1 MAKTNNDQI
10 ITCPFLGLND
20 DNTSHMAFT
29 SPENHCYHCKP
40 IAPIKLEHQNDYCLD
55 PKFLTCPIYN
65 DKEGGRMPN
74 NLIYIEDAGSISID
88 KRLLWAGLILAGIAV
103 AISLFFAFEN
113 TKSSENPPSSL
124 ISTNS
129 IQTLTAIANASSLF
143 EATATSIDTD
153 STILIP
159 NTETVPDSAT
169 PTTSPFPTL
178 TLVVPT
184 SNSTEINT
192 ASVSITPSATLM
204 MTPQSPYSLDAP
216 IGRGQLFII
225 HKVANGENLTTLADT
240 FNTSVEAILAVNY
253 MLNVPIRVDATV
265 IIPLQKED
273 TQGLSLFEP
282 YQVTHAQIAAEALAK
297 ELETDALLFKYVND
311 LDDGDILRKGDWI
324 LVPR

>member
-10 ITCPFLGLND
+10 NTCPFLGLND

-55 PKFLTCPIYN
+55 PNFLTCSIFT
-65 DKEGGRMPN
+65 DKEGRRMPN
-74 NLIYIEDAGSISID
+74 NLIYIEDAGSVD

-113 TKSSENPPSSL
+113 TKSSEKPPSSL

-143 EATATSIDTD
+143 ESTATSIATD
-153 STILIP
+153 SIILIP
-159 NTETVPDSAT
+159 NTETILNAVTA
-169 PTTSPFPTL
+169 TTSPFPTL
-178 TLVVPT
+178 TPVIPT

-253 MLNVPIRVDATV
+253 MLNIPIRVDATV

-282 YQVTHAQIAAEALAK
+282 YQVTHCLLYTSDAADE
-297 ELETDALLFKYVND
+297 
-311 LDDGDILRKGDWI
+311 
-324 LVPR
+324 

>member
-1 MAKTNNDQI
+1 
-10 ITCPFLGLND
+10 
-20 DNTSHMAFT
+20 MAFT

-55 PKFLTCPIYN
+55 PNFLTCPIYT
-65 DKEGGRMPN
+65 DKEGRRMPN
-74 NLIYIEDAGSISID
+74 NLIYIEDAGSVD

-113 TKSSENPPSSL
+113 TKSSEKPPSSL

-143 EATATSIDTD
+143 ESTATSIATD
-153 STILIP
+153 SIILIP
-159 NTETVPDSAT
+159 NTETILNAIT
-169 PTTSPFPTL
+169 ATTSPFPTL

-184 SNSTEINT
+184 SNNTEINT
-192 ASVSITPSATLM
+192 APVQSSITPSATFM
-204 MTPQSPYSLDAP
+204 TTPQSPYSLDAP

-253 MLNVPIRVDATV
+253 MLNIPIRVDATV

-311 LDDGDILRKGDWI
+311 LDDGDLLHQGDWI

>member
-10 ITCPFLGLND
+10 NTCPFLGLND

-40 IAPIKLEHQNDYCLD
+40 IVPIKLEHQNDYCLD
-55 PKFLTCPIYN
+55 PNFLTCPIFT
-65 DKEGGRMPN
+65 DKEGRRVPN

-113 TKSSENPPSSL
+113 TKNSESPPSSL
-124 ISTNS
+124 TS
-129 IQTLTAIANASSLF
+129 ASSLF
-143 EATATSIDTD
+143 ESTATSLATD

-159 NTETVPDSAT
+159 NTETVPDSVTA
-169 PTTSPFPTL
+169 TTSPFPTL

-192 ASVSITPSATLM
+192 VPVLSSITPSATFM
-204 MTPQSPYSLDAP
+204 MTPKSPYSLDAP

-240 FNTSVEAILAVNY
+240 YNTSVEAILAVNY

-311 LDDGDILRKGDWI
+311 LDDGDILHKGDWI

>member
-10 ITCPFLGLND
+10 NTCPFLGLND

-40 IAPIKLEHQNDYCLD
+40 IVPIKLEHQNDYCLD
-55 PKFLTCPIYN
+55 PNFLTCPIFT
-65 DKEGGRMPN
+65 DKEGRRVPN

-113 TKSSENPPSSL
+113 TKNSESPPSSL
-124 ISTNS
+124 TS
-129 IQTLTAIANASSLF
+129 ASSLF
-143 EATATSIDTD
+143 ESTATSLATD

-159 NTETVPDSAT
+159 NTETVPDSVTA
-169 PTTSPFPTL
+169 TTSPFPTL

-311 LDDGDILRKGDWI
+311 LDDGDILHKGDWI

>member
-10 ITCPFLGLND
+10 NTCPFLGLND

-55 PKFLTCPIYN
+55 PNFLTCPIFT
-65 DKEGGRMPN
+65 DKEGRRMPN

-113 TKSSENPPSSL
+113 TKSSEKPPSSL
-124 ISTNS
+124 TSTNS

-143 EATATSIDTD
+143 EATATSLATD

-159 NTETVPDSAT
+159 NTETVPDSVTA
-169 PTTSPFPTL
+169 TTSPFPTL

-311 LDDGDILRKGDWI
+311 LDDGDILHKGDWI

>member
-10 ITCPFLGLND
+10 NTCPFLGLND

-55 PKFLTCPIYN
+55 PNFLTCPVFT
-65 DKEGGRMPN
+65 DKEGRRMPN

-113 TKSSENPPSSL
+113 TKNSESPPSSL
-124 ISTNS
+124 TS
-129 IQTLTAIANASSLF
+129 ASSLF
-143 EATATSIDTD
+143 ESTATSLATD

-159 NTETVPDSAT
+159 NTETVPDSVTA
-169 PTTSPFPTL
+169 TTSPFPTL
-178 TLVVPT
+178 TLVAPT

-311 LDDGDILRKGDWI
+311 LDDGDILHKGDWI

>member
-1 MAKTNNDQI
+1 
-10 ITCPFLGLND
+10 
-20 DNTSHMAFT
+20 
-29 SPENHCYHCKP
+29 
-40 IAPIKLEHQNDYCLD
+40 
-55 PKFLTCPIYN
+55 
-65 DKEGGRMPN
+65 MPPD
-74 NLIYIEDAGSISID
+74 LIYTENTGGMKIGR
-88 KRLLWAGLILAGIAV
+88 RLLWTGLILAGIAV

-113 TKSSENPPSSL
+113 TKSSEKPPSSL

-143 EATATSIDTD
+143 EATATSLATD

-159 NTETVPDSAT
+159 NTETVPDSVTA
-169 PTTSPFPTL
+169 TTSPFPTL

-192 ASVSITPSATLM
+192 ASVSIAPSATLI

-240 FNTSVEAILAVNY
+240 YNTSVEAILAVNY

-311 LDDGDILRKGDWI
+311 LDDGDILHKGDWI